1 MQEPMRLGSH
11 VLAGILGGP
20 GIFYLWESFYV
31 PPLALKA
38 FLFLAAATTINLLL
52 YPDVLGGDRGIGAF
66 QRVLARITR
75 RPPRD

>member
-11 VLAGILGGP
+11 VLAAILGGP

-38 FLFLAAATTINLLL
+38 FLFLAAALTINLLL
-52 YPDVLGGDRGIGAF
+52 YPEVVGADSSF
-66 QRVLARITR
+66 ATVQRVLARMTR
-75 RPPRD
+75 RPPRR